1 MLKFIILLFLYM
13 CARLTQQ
20 MRDKITVMEGTE
32 MRYNAPFETI
42 ERIVSTK
49 YPNINKFPQSVQDGV
64 ISYRYNTSDKTVT
77 SWYYGLLDNVLQ
89 ASDQKSFQEASDKLL
104 RATRAPRDKE
114 VGMPGLRKRRELER
128 SLIAKGLGEMAK
140 QKGFNFT
147 YVDSYPY
154 TEGKNNFLGGGLKPT
169 GSKVVNNVVSNM
181 DVDEEFDDYQPPRE
195 TVQDQVTRQL
205 QSIMGKSVKSGN
217 QDRAINFLG
226 KSYIDSDIDG
236 IKSSNDLDD
245 IDIQQSG
252 DIPGYWA
259 YYRN

>member
-1 MLKFIILLFLYM
+1 
-13 CARLTQQ
+13 

-77 SWYYGLLDNVLQ
+77 SWYYGLLDNVLS
-89 ASDQKSFQEASDKLL
+89 ASDQRSFQEASDKLL

-140 QKGFNFT
+140 QQGFNFT
-147 YVDSYPY
+147 YVDPYPY

-169 GSKVVNNVVSNM
+169 GSKVVNTSVDNM
-181 DVDEEFDDYQPPRE
+181 DIDEEFDDYQSPKE

-205 QSIMGKSVKSGN
+205 QSIMGKTVKTGN
-217 QDRAINFLG
+217 QDRSINFLG

-236 IKSSNDLDD
+236 IKSSSTNMDNDV
-245 IDIQQSG
+245 QESG

-259 YYRN
+259 YYRK

>member
-1 MLKFIILLFLYM
+1 
-13 CARLTQQ
+13 
-20 MRDKITVMEGTE
+20 
-32 MRYNAPFETI
+32 
-42 ERIVSTK
+42 
-49 YPNINKFPQSVQDGV
+49 
-64 ISYRYNTSDKTVT
+64 
-77 SWYYGLLDNVLQ
+77 
-89 ASDQKSFQEASDKLL
+89 
-104 RATRAPRDKE
+104 
-114 VGMPGLRKRRELER
+114 
-128 SLIAKGLGEMAK
+128 MAK

-147 YVDSYPY
+147 YVDPYPY

-169 GSKVVNNVVSNM
+169 GSKVVSNAAVSNM
-181 DVDEEFDDYQPPRE
+181 DIDDEFDDYQPPRE

-217 QDRAINFLG
+217 QDRSINFLG